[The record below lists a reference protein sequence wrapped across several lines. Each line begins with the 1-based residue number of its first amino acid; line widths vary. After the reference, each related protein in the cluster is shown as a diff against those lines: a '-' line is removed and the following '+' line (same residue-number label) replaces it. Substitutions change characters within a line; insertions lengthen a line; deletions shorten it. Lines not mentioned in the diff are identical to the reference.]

1 MSHSYYCGLRAPANL
16 LSVTIIALHRQGEEM
31 TQKTLELSRRQ
42 LLAAMAMSSLGG
54 IANGSSTKE
63 LGGAIHL
70 GSDRKSRL
78 ITMDAQVSRDGQHGM
93 TVPISIDAA
102 RTVIIVCDMQ
112 NDFGAKG
119 GMFDRAGNDIT
130 LIQRAVAPTAK
141 VLGSARRA
149 GVKIVYLKMGFR
161 ADLSDLGAPDSV
173 NRVRH
178 LEGFKVGQ
186 MMRAPDGRDSRILI
200 RDNWG
205 TDIVP
210 ELKPQ
215 ADEVVLYKHRFSG
228 FYETELDAVLKRF
241 DAKHL
246 IFTGCTTSV
255 CVESTIRDA
264 MFRDY
269 LPVLLA
275 DCTGEPIGSH
285 FPRSNHDASLLA
297 IETLLGWVSG
307 SEEFIK
313 ALEAAQ
319 LARLRSGALAPL
331 A

>member
-1 MSHSYYCGLRAPANL
+1 
-16 LSVTIIALHRQGEEM
+16 M
-31 TQKTLELSRRQ
+31 THKIPELSRRQ
-42 LLAAMAMSSLGG
+42 LLAAMALSPLGA
-54 IANGSSTKE
+54 IAKGSSSNE
-63 LGGAIHL
+63 PGRAVHL
-70 GSDRKSRL
+70 AAAAKSRP
-78 ITMDAQVSRDGQHGM
+78 ITFDAQVSRDGQQGM

-112 NDFGAKG
+112 NDFGTQG
-119 GMFDRAGNDIT
+119 GMFDRAGIDIT
-130 LIQRAVAPTAK
+130 LIRRAVGPTAK
-141 VLGSARRA
+141 VLAAARAA
-149 GVKIVYLKMGFR
+149 GLKIVYLKMGFR
-161 ADLSDLGAPDSV
+161 ADLSDLGAADSV

-178 LEGFKVGQ
+178 LAAFKVGER
-186 MMRAPDGRDSRILI
+186 MRAPDGRDSRILI

-210 ELKPQ
+210 ELQPR
-215 ADEVVLYKHRFSG
+215 ADDAVLYKHRFSG
-228 FYETELDAVLKRF
+228 FYETGLDATLQRL

-307 SEEFIK
+307 SEAFVK
-313 ALEAAQ
+313 GLEAV
-319 LARLRSGALAPL
+319 LRERSASL
-331 A
+331 

>member
-1 MSHSYYCGLRAPANL
+1 
-16 LSVTIIALHRQGEEM
+16 M
-31 TQKTLELSRRQ
+31 TQKIPELSRRQ
-42 LLAAMAMSSLGG
+42 LLAAAVLSSLVE
-54 IANGSSTKE
+54 IAKGSPINE
-63 LGGAIHL
+63 PRGAMHL
-70 GSDRKSRL
+70 ASDRKSRF
-78 ITMDAQVSRDGQHGM
+78 ITLDAQVSRDGQQGVA
-93 TVPISIDAA
+93 VPISIDAS

-141 VLGSARRA
+141 VLASARAA
-149 GVKIVYLKMGFR
+149 GLSIIYLKMGFR

-178 LEGFKVGQ
+178 LEGFQVGHR
-186 MMRAPDGRDSRILI
+186 MRAPDGRDSRILI

-210 ELKPQ
+210 ELKPR
-215 ADEVVLYKHRFSG
+215 ADDVVLYKHRFSG
-228 FYETELDAVLKRF
+228 FYETELDATLKRL

-269 LPVLLA
+269 LPVLLG

-307 SEEFIK
+307 SEAFVK
-313 ALEAAQ
+313 GLEAAQ
-319 LARLRSGALAPL
+319 LARI
-331 A
+331 